1 MKGEDDMPKVSV
13 VVPVYNCEKAVE
25 RCIRS
30 ILNQEFKDLEVIAV
44 DDGSKDSSG
53 EILDHIAEEDSRLI
67 VVHKENGG
75 VSRARNTALELI
87 QGEYVQFLDS
97 DDWIPTDSTKMLVK
111 CAEETDADLV
121 VGYFYRVVGE
131 NVAMQGS
138 IETTNVLTLQ
148 EYAQLMMTTPAD
160 YYYGVL
166 WNKLYKASIFKEFD
180 LKMDEDVKF
189 AEDFIFNLEYLIHTR
204 TIAPLKVPVYYYVKT
219 EGSLVS
225 QGMSLT
231 KLYQMKTNVFSY
243 YNNFYKNVLDEKDY
257 RKDRLQIASFLIDGA
272 RDEFAIGVL
281 PSVKKLGEERIQAKY
296 STKKDTLIAYAYY
309 LNKAFDQKLN
319 TIANQFELNLNDVKV
334 IAALMDTDSENTL
347 EAISDFTNISS
358 VTVSAIITK
367 LDLKR
372 YVKMEISEGKADI
385 FLTEK
390 AAPIQKAIEDMV
402 EDLES
407 IIFNDVDED
416 EQETFTKLISKMI
429 MNIRT
434 IV

>member
-1 MKGEDDMPKVSV
+1 MKGENDMPKVSV
-13 VVPVYNCEKAVE
+13 VVPVYNCEKAIE

-30 ILNQEFKDLEVIAV
+30 ILDQEYKDLEVIAV

-53 EILDHIAEEDSRLI
+53 EILDAIAKEDPRLRVI
-67 VVHKENGG
+67 HKENGG
-75 VSRARNTALELI
+75 VSKARNTALELI

-111 CAEETDADLV
+111 SAEELDVDLV

-131 NVAMQGS
+131 NVALQGS
-138 IETTNVLTLQ
+138 IETTAVLSLQ
-148 EYAQLMMTTPAD
+148 EYAQLMMATPAD

-180 LKMDEDVKF
+180 LKMDENVKF
-189 AEDFIFNLEYLIHTR
+189 AEDFIFNLEYLIHTK

-225 QGMSLT
+225 QGMSLS
-231 KLYQMKTNVFSY
+231 KIYQMKTNVFTY

-296 STKKDTLIAYAYY
+296 SSKKDTLIAYAYY

-319 TIANQFELNLNDVKV
+319 TIANQFELNLNDIKV
-334 IAALMDTDSENTL
+334 IAAMLDTDSENTL
-347 EAISDFTNISS
+347 DAISDFTNMST
-358 VTVSAIITK
+358 VNVSAIITK
-367 LDLKR
+367 LNLKR
-372 YVKMEISEGKADI
+372 YVNMDITEGKANI
-385 FLTEK
+385 HLSEK
-390 AAPIQKAIEDMV
+390 ADPIKNAIADMMK
-402 EDLES
+402 DLES
-407 IIFNDVDED
+407 IIFRDIDEG
-416 EQETFTKLISKMI
+416 EQEAFTRLISKMI
-429 MNIRT
+429 GNIRT